1 LSDTL
6 RKEANLGSDPLNDS
20 SLEEDAGKPKEA
32 CGVFGLYSRTLAG
45 ELAQHAYFGLYA
57 LQHRGQ
63 ESAGIAISDGE
74 HTLAMREMG
83 LVSQV
88 FDEKRLASLEGGH
101 IALGHVRYSTTGSAS
116 WENAQPEFHG
126 RGDVNVA
133 VAHNGNLVN
142 ALALRRELEEEG
154 FEFESTSDT
163 AAIAACIVGELEK
176 GHADVVGEAVKEAMR
191 RLLGAYS
198 VAMIFRDKLVAF
210 RDPHG
215 FRPLCIGEIEG
226 GYVVSSETCGLDII
240 GARFIREVDP
250 SEVVVIDDEGLKSYR
265 AESPSRALCV
275 FEYVYFARPDSRFD
289 GREVADS
296 RRRMGEI
303 LAEEAPA
310 EADVVIPVPDSG
322 IMAAIG
328 YARESGIPFAEGLI
342 KNRYVGRTFIQPTDS
357 MRQVGLRLKLN
368 PLPSVIENRRVIVI
382 DDSIVRGNTARK
394 LVKLL
399 FEAGA
404 REVHFR
410 VSSPPVTGPCYYGI
424 DMDDKKGLVGAN
436 YTIEE
441 IREQIGA
448 TTLAYLSVEGM
459 TRATEQK
466 ASRLCRACFD
476 GDYPI
481 PGAAAK
487 FALENAF
494 PDWPTRRAP
503 GGSPAYTTTGE
514 K

>member
-1 LSDTL
+1 
-6 RKEANLGSDPLNDS
+6 LGSFD
-20 SLEEDAGKPKEA
+20 DADKPKEA
-32 CGVFGLYSRTLAG
+32 CGVFGLYSRELEG
-45 ELAQHAYFGLYA
+45 ELAQRAYFGLYA

-63 ESAGIAISDGE
+63 ESAGIAVSDGE
-74 HTLAMREMG
+74 RTVAMRDMG

-88 FDEKRLASLEGGH
+88 FDERKLATLEPGY

-126 RGDVNVA
+126 RGDVNVF

-142 ALALRRELEEEG
+142 AAALRHELEEEG
-154 FEFESTSDT
+154 FSFESTSDT
-163 AAIAACIVGELEK
+163 AAIAACAVGELEK
-176 GHADVVGEAVKEAMR
+176 GRTVKEAILRAMG
-191 RLLGAYS
+191 RLEGAYS

-226 GYVVSSETCGLDII
+226 GYAVSSETCGLDII
-240 GARFIREVDP
+240 GAPLLREIEP
-250 SEVVVIDDEGLKSYR
+250 GEVVVIDDEGLKSYR
-265 AESPSRALCV
+265 AEEARRSLCV

-289 GREVADS
+289 GREIAHA
-296 RRRMGEI
+296 RQRMGEI

-322 IMAAIG
+322 IMAAVG
-328 YARESGIPFAEGLI
+328 YSQRSGIPYAEGLI
-342 KNRYVGRTFIQPTDS
+342 KNRYVGRTFIQPADS
-357 MRQVGLRLKLN
+357 MRQLGLRLKLN
-368 PLPSVIENRRVIVI
+368 PLPSIISGKRVVVI

-394 LVKLL
+394 LVRIL

-404 REVHFR
+404 AEVHFR

-424 DMDDKKGLVGAN
+424 DMDSTRNLVGAN
-436 YTIEE
+436 FTVAE
-441 IREQIGA
+441 IREQTGA

-466 ASRLCRACFD
+466 RNRLCRACFD

-487 FALENAF
+487 FALENAVA
-494 PDWPTRRAP
+494 DAV
-503 GGSPAYTTTGE
+503 AGE
-514 K
+514 R

>member
-1 LSDTL
+1 
-6 RKEANLGSDPLNDS
+6 LNRS
-20 SLEEDAGKPKEA
+20 MEESGKPKEA
-32 CGVFGLYSRTLAG
+32 CGVFGLYSRALEG
-45 ELAQHAYFGLYA
+45 ELAQRTYFGLYA

-74 HTLAMREMG
+74 STLALREMG

-88 FDEKRLASLEGGH
+88 FDERKLATLEPGH

-126 RGDVNVA
+126 RGEVNVA

-142 ALALRRELEEEG
+142 AAALRLGLEGEG

-163 AAIAACIVGELEK
+163 AAIAACAVGELEK
-176 GHADVVGEAVKEAMR
+176 GLSVEEAVLGAMR
-191 RLLGAYS
+191 RLSGAYS
-198 VAMIFRDKLVAF
+198 VAMVFRDKLVAF

-226 GYVVSSETCGLDII
+226 GYAVSSETCGLDII
-240 GARFIREVDP
+240 GARFLREIEP
-250 SEVVVIDDEGLKSYR
+250 GEVVVIDDEGLKSYR
-265 AESPSRALCV
+265 GESPRRALCV

-289 GREVADS
+289 GREVADA
-296 RRRMGEI
+296 RQRMGEI

-310 EADVVIPVPDSG
+310 EAEVIIPVPDSG
-322 IMAAIG
+322 IMAAVG
-328 YARESGIPFAEGLI
+328 YSQASGIPYAEGLI
-342 KNRYVGRTFIQPTDS
+342 KNRYVGRTFIEPTDG
-357 MRQVGLRLKLN
+357 MRQLGLRLKLN
-368 PLPSVIENRRVIVI
+368 PLPSVIDGKRLVVI

-404 REVHFR
+404 SEVHFR

-424 DMDDKKGLVGAN
+424 DMDSKKNLVGAN
-436 YTIEE
+436 HTVEE
-441 IREQIGA
+441 IRSQIGA
-448 TTLAYLSVEGM
+448 TSLAYLSVDGM
-459 TRATEQK
+459 VAATEQPK
-466 ASRLCRACFD
+466 GRLCRACFD

-481 PGAAAK
+481 VGTAAK
-487 FALENAF
+487 FALENVVVG
-494 PDWPTRRAP
+494 R
-503 GGSPAYTTTGE
+503 

>member
-1 LSDTL
+1 M
-6 RKEANLGSDPLNDS
+6 GSFD
-20 SLEEDAGKPKEA
+20 DADKPKEA
-32 CGVFGLYSRTLAG
+32 CGVFGLYSRALEG
-45 ELAQHAYFGLYA
+45 ELAQRAYFGLYA

-63 ESAGIAISDGE
+63 ESAGIAVSDGE
-74 HTLAMREMG
+74 RTVAMRDMG

-88 FDEKRLASLEGGH
+88 FDERKLATLEPGY

-126 RGDVNVA
+126 RGDVNVF

-142 ALALRRELEEEG
+142 AAALRHELEEEG
-154 FEFESTSDT
+154 FSFESTSDT
-163 AAIAACIVGELEK
+163 AAIAACAVGELEK
-176 GHADVVGEAVKEAMR
+176 GRTVKEAILRAMR
-191 RLLGAYS
+191 RLEGAYS

-226 GYVVSSETCGLDII
+226 GYAVSSETCGLDII
-240 GARFIREVDP
+240 GAPLLREIEP
-250 SEVVVIDDEGLKSYR
+250 GEVVVIDDEGLKSYR
-265 AESPSRALCV
+265 AEEARRSLCV

-289 GREVADS
+289 GREIAHA
-296 RRRMGEI
+296 RQRMGEI

-322 IMAAIG
+322 IMAAVG
-328 YARESGIPFAEGLI
+328 YSQRSGIPYAEGLI
-342 KNRYVGRTFIQPTDS
+342 KNRYVGRTFIQPADS
-357 MRQVGLRLKLN
+357 MRQLGLRLKLN
-368 PLPSVIENRRVIVI
+368 PLPSIISGKRVVVI

-394 LVKLL
+394 LVRIL

-404 REVHFR
+404 AEVHFR

-424 DMDDKKGLVGAN
+424 DMDSTRNLVGAN
-436 YTIEE
+436 FTVAE
-441 IREQIGA
+441 IREQTGA

-459 TRATEQK
+459 TMATEQK
-466 ASRLCRACFD
+466 GARLCRACFD

-487 FALENAF
+487 FALENAVA
-494 PDWPTRRAP
+494 DAVV
-503 GGSPAYTTTGE
+503 GE
-514 K
+514 R

>member
-1 LSDTL
+1 MGES
-6 RKEANLGSDPLNDS
+6 
-20 SLEEDAGKPKEA
+20 GKPKEA
-32 CGVFGLYSRTLAG
+32 CGVFGLYSRALEG
-45 ELAQHAYFGLYA
+45 ELAQRTYFGLYA

-74 HTLAMREMG
+74 STLALREMG

-88 FDEKRLASLEGGH
+88 FDERKLATLEPGH

-126 RGDVNVA
+126 RGEVNVA

-142 ALALRRELEEEG
+142 AAALRLELEGEG

-163 AAIAACIVGELEK
+163 AAIAACAVGELEK
-176 GHADVVGEAVKEAMR
+176 GLSVEEAVLGAMR
-191 RLLGAYS
+191 RLSGAYS
-198 VAMIFRDKLVAF
+198 VAMVFRDKLVAF

-226 GYVVSSETCGLDII
+226 GYAVSSETCGLNII
-240 GARFIREVDP
+240 GAGFLREIEP
-250 SEVVVIDDEGLKSYR
+250 GEVVVIDDEGLKSYR
-265 AESPSRALCV
+265 GESPRRALCV

-289 GREVADS
+289 GREVADA

-310 EADVVIPVPDSG
+310 EAEVIIPVPDSG
-322 IMAAIG
+322 IMAAVG
-328 YARESGIPFAEGLI
+328 YSQASGIPYAEGLI
-342 KNRYVGRTFIQPTDS
+342 KNRYVGRTFIEPTDG
-357 MRQVGLRLKLN
+357 MRQLGLRLKLN
-368 PLPSVIENRRVIVI
+368 PLPSVIDGKRLVVI

-404 REVHFR
+404 SEVHFR

-424 DMDDKKGLVGAN
+424 DMDSKKNLVGAN
-436 YTIEE
+436 HTVEE
-441 IREQIGA
+441 IRSQIGA
-448 TTLAYLSVEGM
+448 TSLAYLSVDGM
-459 TRATEQK
+459 VAATEQPK
-466 ASRLCRACFD
+466 GRLCRACFD

-481 PGAAAK
+481 VGTAAK
-487 FALENAF
+487 FAVENAVG
-494 PDWPTRRAP
+494 R
-503 GGSPAYTTTGE
+503 

>member
-1 LSDTL
+1 MNRSM
-6 RKEANLGSDPLNDS
+6 
-20 SLEEDAGKPKEA
+20 EESGKPKEA
-32 CGVFGLYSRTLAG
+32 CGVFGLYSRALEG
-45 ELAQHAYFGLYA
+45 ELAQRTYFGLYA

-74 HTLAMREMG
+74 STLALREMG

-88 FDEKRLASLEGGH
+88 FDERKLATLEPGH

-126 RGDVNVA
+126 RGEVNVA

-142 ALALRRELEEEG
+142 AAALRLGLEGEG

-163 AAIAACIVGELEK
+163 AAIAACAVGELEK
-176 GHADVVGEAVKEAMR
+176 GLSVEEAVLGAMR
-191 RLLGAYS
+191 RLSGAYS
-198 VAMIFRDKLVAF
+198 VAMVFRDKLVAF

-226 GYVVSSETCGLDII
+226 GYAVSSETCGLDII
-240 GARFIREVDP
+240 GARFLREIEP
-250 SEVVVIDDEGLKSYR
+250 GEVVVIDDEGLKSYR
-265 AESPSRALCV
+265 GESPRRALCV

-289 GREVADS
+289 GREVADA
-296 RRRMGEI
+296 RQRMGEI

-310 EADVVIPVPDSG
+310 EAEVIIPVPDSG
-322 IMAAIG
+322 IMAAVG
-328 YARESGIPFAEGLI
+328 YSQASGIPYAEGLI
-342 KNRYVGRTFIQPTDS
+342 KNRYVGRTFIEPTDG
-357 MRQVGLRLKLN
+357 MRQLGLRLKLN
-368 PLPSVIENRRVIVI
+368 PLPSVIDGKRLVVI

-404 REVHFR
+404 SEVHFR

-424 DMDDKKGLVGAN
+424 DMDSKKNLVGAN
-436 YTIEE
+436 HTVEE
-441 IREQIGA
+441 IRSQIGA
-448 TTLAYLSVEGM
+448 TSLAYLSVDGM
-459 TRATEQK
+459 VAATAQPK
-466 ASRLCRACFD
+466 GRLCRACFD

-481 PGAAAK
+481 VGTAAK
-487 FALENAF
+487 FALENAVVG
-494 PDWPTRRAP
+494 R
-503 GGSPAYTTTGE
+503 

>member
-1 LSDTL
+1 MLQ
-6 RKEANLGSDPLNDS
+6 KEAILSNAPPDDFFHLDDS
-20 SLEEDAGKPKEA
+20 AGKPKEA
-32 CGVFGLYSRTLAG
+32 CGVFGMYSREAAC
-45 ELAQHAYFGLYA
+45 ELAQRTYFGLYA

-74 HTLAMREMG
+74 RTLAMRDMG

-88 FDEKRLASLEGGH
+88 FDERKLASLEGGH

-126 RGDVNVA
+126 RGEVNVA

-142 ALALRRELEEEG
+142 AAALRRELEGEG

-163 AAIAACIVGELEK
+163 AAIAACAVGELEK
-176 GHADVVGEAVKEAMR
+176 GHSVAQAVLRTMR
-191 RLLGAYS
+191 RLEGAYS

-226 GYVVSSETCGLDII
+226 GYAVSSETCGLNII
-240 GARFIREVDP
+240 GAKFLREIEP
-250 SEVVVIDDEGLKSYR
+250 GEVVVIDDDGLKSYR
-265 AESPSRALCV
+265 AQEARRALCV
-275 FEYVYFARPDSRFD
+275 FEYVYFARPDSCFD
-289 GREVADS
+289 GREVARS
-296 RRRMGEI
+296 RQRMGEM

-322 IMAAIG
+322 IMAAVG
-328 YARESGIPFAEGLI
+328 YSQRSGIPYAEGLI
-342 KNRYVGRTFIQPTDS
+342 KNRYVGRTFIQPADS
-357 MRQVGLRLKLN
+357 MRQLGLRLKLN
-368 PLPSVIENRRVIVI
+368 PLPSIIAGKRVVVI

-394 LVKLL
+394 LVGLL

-404 REVHFR
+404 AEVHFR

-424 DMDDKKGLVGAN
+424 DMDKKEGLVGAN
-436 YTIEE
+436 FTVEE
-441 IREQIGA
+441 IRAQIGA
-448 TTLAYLSVEGM
+448 TTLAYLSVDGM
-459 TRATEQK
+459 VAATEQPK
-466 ASRLCRACFD
+466 GRLCRACFD

-481 PGAAAK
+481 PGTAEK
-487 FALENAF
+487 FALETVVA
-494 PDWPTRRAP
+494 DAVV
-503 GGSPAYTTTGE
+503 GE
-514 K
+514 R

>member
-1 LSDTL
+1 M
-6 RKEANLGSDPLNDS
+6 
-20 SLEEDAGKPKEA
+20 
-32 CGVFGLYSRTLAG
+32 FGLYSRALEG
-45 ELAQHAYFGLYA
+45 ELAQRTYFGLYA

-74 HTLAMREMG
+74 STLALREMG

-88 FDEKRLASLEGGH
+88 FDERKLATLEPGH

-126 RGDVNVA
+126 RGEVNVA

-142 ALALRRELEEEG
+142 AAALRRELEGEG

-163 AAIAACIVGELEK
+163 AAIAACAVGELEK
-176 GHADVVGEAVKEAMR
+176 GLSVEEAVLGAMR
-191 RLLGAYS
+191 RLSGAYS
-198 VAMIFRDKLVAF
+198 VAMVFRDKLVAF

-226 GYVVSSETCGLDII
+226 GYTVSSETCGLDII
-240 GARFIREVDP
+240 GAGFLREIEP
-250 SEVVVIDDEGLKSYR
+250 GEVVVIDDEGLKSYR
-265 AESPSRALCV
+265 GESPRRALCV

-289 GREVADS
+289 GREVADA
-296 RRRMGEI
+296 RQRMGEI

-310 EADVVIPVPDSG
+310 EAEVIIPVPDSG
-322 IMAAIG
+322 IMAAVG
-328 YARESGIPFAEGLI
+328 YSKASGIPYAEGLI
-342 KNRYVGRTFIQPTDS
+342 KNRYVGRTFIEPTDG
-357 MRQVGLRLKLN
+357 MRQLGLRLKLN
-368 PLPSVIENRRVIVI
+368 PLPSVIDGKRLVVI

-404 REVHFR
+404 SEVHFR

-424 DMDDKKGLVGAN
+424 DMDSKKNLVGAN
-436 YTIEE
+436 HTVEE
-441 IREQIGA
+441 IRLQIGA
-448 TTLAYLSVEGM
+448 SSLAYLSVDGM
-459 TRATEQK
+459 VAATEQPK
-466 ASRLCRACFD
+466 GRLCRACFD

-481 PGAAAK
+481 YGTAAK
-487 FALENAF
+487 FALENSVAG
-494 PDWPTRRAP
+494 R
-503 GGSPAYTTTGE
+503 

>member
-1 LSDTL
+1 MIDVGDM
-6 RKEANLGSDPLNDS
+6 E
-20 SLEEDAGKPKEA
+20 GKPKEA
-32 CGVFGLYSRTLAG
+32 CGVYGIYSRALAG
-45 ELAQHAYFGLYA
+45 ELAQQTYFGLYA

-63 ESAGIAISDGE
+63 ESAGIAVSDGE
-74 HTLAMREMG
+74 RTLAMRDMG

-88 FDEKRLASLEGGH
+88 FDETRLASLESGH
-101 IALGHVRYSTTGSAS
+101 ISLGHVRYSTTGSAS

-142 ALALRRELEEEG
+142 AAELRLELEGEG

-163 AAIAACIVGELEK
+163 AAIAASAVGELERGK
-176 GHADVVGEAVKEAMR
+176 GTGEAVRDAMR
-191 RLLGAYS
+191 RLEGAYS

-215 FRPLCIGEIEG
+215 FRPLSIGEVEG

-240 GARFIREVDP
+240 GAKYVRDVEP
-250 SEVVVIDDEGLKSYR
+250 GEVVVIDDDGLTSYR
-265 AESPSRALCV
+265 AEPARRALCV
-275 FEYVYFARPDSRFD
+275 FEYVYFARPDSRFE

-296 RRRMGEI
+296 RFKMGEI
-303 LAEEAPA
+303 LAEENPV

-322 IMAAIG
+322 IMAATG
-328 YARESGIPFAEGLI
+328 YSNKSGIPYAEGLI
-342 KNRYVGRTFIQPTDS
+342 KNRYVGRTFIQPTDG
-357 MRQVGLRLKLN
+357 MRQIGLRLKLN
-368 PLPSVIENRRVIVI
+368 PLPSVIKDKRVVVI
-382 DDSIVRGNTARK
+382 DDSIVRGNTSRK
-394 LVKLL
+394 LVSLL

-404 REVHFR
+404 KEVHFR

-424 DMDDKKGLVGAN
+424 DMDTKEGLVGAN

-441 IREQIGA
+441 IRDQIGA

-459 TRATEQK
+459 TEATEQPEGG
-466 ASRLCRACFD
+466 LCRACFD

-481 PGAAAK
+481 IGMTTK
-487 FALENAF
+487 FGLEKIQ
-494 PDWPTRRAP
+494 PV
-503 GGSPAYTTTGE
+503 GGKQG
-514 K
+514 

>member
-1 LSDTL
+1 MGEL
-6 RKEANLGSDPLNDS
+6 
-20 SLEEDAGKPKEA
+20 GKPKEA
-32 CGVFGLYSRTLAG
+32 CGVFGLYSRALEG
-45 ELAQHAYFGLYA
+45 ELAQRTYFGLYA

-74 HTLAMREMG
+74 STLALREMG

-88 FDEKRLASLEGGH
+88 FDERKLATLEPGH

-126 RGDVNVA
+126 RGEVNVA

-142 ALALRRELEEEG
+142 AAALRLELEGEG

-163 AAIAACIVGELEK
+163 AAIAACAVGELEK
-176 GHADVVGEAVKEAMR
+176 GLSVEEAVLGAMR
-191 RLLGAYS
+191 RLSGAYS
-198 VAMIFRDKLVAF
+198 VAMVFRDKLVAF

-226 GYVVSSETCGLDII
+226 GYAVSSETCGLNII
-240 GARFIREVDP
+240 GAGFLREIEP
-250 SEVVVIDDEGLKSYR
+250 GEVVVIDDEGLKSYR
-265 AESPSRALCV
+265 GESPRRALCV

-289 GREVADS
+289 GREVADA

-310 EADVVIPVPDSG
+310 EAEVIIPVPDSG
-322 IMAAIG
+322 IMAAVG
-328 YARESGIPFAEGLI
+328 YSQASGIPYAEGLI
-342 KNRYVGRTFIQPTDS
+342 KNRYVGRTFIEPTDG
-357 MRQVGLRLKLN
+357 MRQLGLRLKLN
-368 PLPSVIENRRVIVI
+368 PLPSVIDGKRLVVI

-404 REVHFR
+404 SEVHFR

-424 DMDDKKGLVGAN
+424 DMDSKKNLVGAN
-436 YTIEE
+436 HTVEE
-441 IREQIGA
+441 IRSQIGA
-448 TTLAYLSVEGM
+448 TSLAYLSVDGM
-459 TRATEQK
+459 VAATEQPK
-466 ASRLCRACFD
+466 GRLCRACFD

-481 PGAAAK
+481 VGTAAK
-487 FALENAF
+487 FAVENAVG
-494 PDWPTRRAP
+494 R
-503 GGSPAYTTTGE
+503 